1 MSRPLAKIER
11 ELNTTCYA
19 ILGILALRPR
29 SAYELAAEMQ
39 HCFEYFWP
47 RADARVYDDAARLAE
62 RGFVSVEK
70 VHVGKRPRTTYAIT
84 PAGQQALET
93 WLATPSQPVS
103 LEFEGL
109 LKVYLARFGSRDQLL
124 ATLDRTIVD
133 AQDML
138 RVATFVRQ
146 VYLDCQ
152 APFQDE
158 QMHVWVFI
166 YDFLTD
172 YMRLV
177 QQWAERTRT
186 EVESWADLTPSGKRE
201 RAMALFERK
210 RPATWLP
217 DSVRR
222 NQPPLM
228 PGKWRQRSTRT

>member
-1 MSRPLAKIER
+1 
-11 ELNTTCYA
+11 
-19 ILGILALRPR
+19 
-29 SAYELAAEMQ
+29 MQ

-47 RADARVYDDAARLAE
+47 RADARVYEDAARLAR

-70 VHVGKRPRTTYAIT
+70 EHVGKRPRTTYAIT
-84 PAGQQALET
+84 PAGRQALES

-124 ATLDRTIVD
+124 ATLDRTVVD

-158 QMHVWVFI
+158 QMHVWAFI

-177 QQWAERTRT
+177 QQWAERTRA
-186 EVESWADLTPSGKRE
+186 EVDSWADLAPEGKRE

-210 RPATWLP
+210 RPAAWLP
-217 DSVRR
+217 DSVRTD
-222 NQPPLM
+222 QPPLM
-228 PGKWRQRSTRT
+228 PGKWRQRSTRKTSPRPSVLPVD

>member
-1 MSRPLAKIER
+1 VPTSSSRD
-11 ELNTTCYA
+11 LNTTCYA
-19 ILGILALRPR
+19 ILGILALKPR

-47 RADARVYDDAARLAE
+47 RADARVYDDAARLAKF
-62 RGFVSVEK
+62 GLVSVRKER
-70 VHVGKRPRTTYAIT
+70 VGKRPRTTYAIT
-84 PAGQQALET
+84 AAGQQALED
-93 WLATPSQPVS
+93 WLAKPSQPIS

-109 LKVYLARFGSRDQLL
+109 LKVYLARFGSREQLL
-124 ATLDRTIVD
+124 TTLDRTLLD
-133 AQDML
+133 ARDML

-158 QMHVWVFI
+158 QMHIWAFI

-177 QQWAERTRT
+177 QSWAERTRT
-186 EVESWADLTPSGKRE
+186 EVESWKDLSPEGKRE

-210 RPATWLP
+210 RPSDWLTEEKL
-217 DSVRR
+217 
-222 NQPPLM
+222 PLM
-228 PGKWRQRSTRT
+228 PGKWRRRAAEIEAS